1 MALSLIML
9 STLKSLHKITRYYHA
24 IEIRGCILRS
34 YKREMWFVYD
44 FFSRLLFHFDFLIEI
59 LYRKFVNGFSHA

>member
-24 IEIRGCILRS
+24 IETRGCMLGS

-44 FFSRLLFHFDFLIEI
+44 FFRVCYFIDFLIAI
-59 LYRKFVNGFSHA
+59 FYRKFVDGFSHA

>member
-9 STLKSLHKITRYYHA
+9 STLKSSRKITRYYHA
-24 IEIRGCILRS
+24 IETRGWILGS

-44 FFSRLLFHFDFLIEI
+44 LFSRLLFHFDFLIEM
-59 LYRKFVNGFSHA
+59 LYRKFVNGFSYA

>member
-1 MALSLIML
+1 ML

-24 IEIRGCILRS
+24 IETRGCILGS

-44 FFSRLLFHFDFLIEI
+44 FFFA
-59 LYRKFVNGFSHA
+59 FVISFWLSNWNTLSQACE